1 MHAPTRLSAHRCLLF
16 ATAVAAATG
25 VSTPEVLAGDL
36 PIKAPDQVVA
46 PLWTGFYF
54 GLHGGWG
61 WGKTDISDPT
71 LNPVQNPIEATI
83 NGPLAGGQIGANWQ
97 SGNLVLGGELDG
109 SWSFV
114 RGNTNQNQSI
124 ITSSTNNAI
133 NYDALATGTGRIG
146 YARDQWLAYAKGG
159 VAWADMEL
167 TARYTPELTTYDR
180 SLFGGVVG
188 AGLEVAFLRN
198 VSAKIEYNYF
208 FFPTDHLVYANPNT
222 TSSLD
227 HSVQVVKAGINV
239 HFGGDANLPR

>member
-1 MHAPTRLSAHRCLLF
+1 M
-16 ATAVAAATG
+16 
-25 VSTPEVLAGDL
+25 STPEVLAGDL
-36 PIKAPDQVVA
+36 PIKAPNQVVA

-133 NYDALATGTGRIG
+133 NYDALATGTGRIAQG
-146 YARDQWLAYAKGG
+146 IGG
-159 VAWADMEL
+159 VLA
-167 TARYTPELTTYDR
+167 
-180 SLFGGVVG
+180 
-188 AGLEVAFLRN
+188 
-198 VSAKIEYNYF
+198 
-208 FFPTDHLVYANPNT
+208 
-222 TSSLD
+222 
-227 HSVQVVKAGINV
+227 
-239 HFGGDANLPR
+239 